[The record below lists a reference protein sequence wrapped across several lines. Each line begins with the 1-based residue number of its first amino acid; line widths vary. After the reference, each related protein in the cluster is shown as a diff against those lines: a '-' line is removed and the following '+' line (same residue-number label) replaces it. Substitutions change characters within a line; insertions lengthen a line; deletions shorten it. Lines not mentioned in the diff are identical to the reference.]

1 MAGTAV
7 GAGMLAMPLEA
18 ADIWYTN
25 AIGALL
31 LCWGCMNVSA
41 RMILEANL
49 HFPTGSSFETFAP
62 VLLSPLER
70 TTNTMSVIFVH
81 FILTYAYI
89 SGGGALVAATA
100 AHGGGVILSPAT
112 ASLVFTTTLVLPI
125 VHSSRSVE
133 RVSTLMMAGMSI
145 SFLLS
150 MSGLA
155 PHVSWSNLLHD
166 WHGVEPGKVAADALD
181 VIPDMR
187 PHFNANVW
195 RILPSM
201 LTAFGVHGNVPSMYK
216 LYGRRPA
223 VIVKTIAIGLGVP
236 LAIYYVWLTVVLGVL
251 GPTRLSMVAGV
262 DDLLDALADHAGDSK
277 VRAALQLF
285 GHLALASSFLGV
297 GLGLFDFVAD
307 ALSSSNRFYVGAA
320 AFVPPM
326 LVRCCTNLLSAAL
339 QTVRLISLC
348 DMRRT
353 ALDGMAGRI
362 PVCYR
367 TCRGWLHPICSD
379 FPSQNGTSSPGAIP
393 TEAWGVQS
401 RWRTGDCMDSR
412 WIRCGCNVLLRGCHV
427 GYVCLAVV
435 PACPLTHCRYLH

>member
-1 MAGTAV
+1 MILAGTAV

-49 HFPTGSSFETFAP
+49 HFPSGSSFETFAP
-62 VLLSPLER
+62 VLLSPVER
-70 TTNTMSVIFVH
+70 TTNTMSVMFVH

-89 SGGGALVAATA
+89 SGGGALVAASA
-100 AHGGGVILSPAT
+100 AHSSSGVILSPAA
-112 ASLVFTTTLVLPI
+112 ASLVFTTALVMPI
-125 VHSSRSVE
+125 VHSSKSVE
-133 RVSTLMMAGMSI
+133 RVSTLMMTGMSI

-155 PHVSWSNLLHD
+155 SHVKWSNLLHD
-166 WHGVEPGKVAADALD
+166 WHGVEPGKVAAGALD
-181 VIPDMR
+181 AIPDMR
-187 PHFNANVW
+187 PHFNANIW
-195 RILPSM
+195 RVLPSV

-223 VIVKTIAIGLGVP
+223 VIVQTISIGLGVAF
-236 LAIYYVWLTVVLGVL
+236 AIYYVWLTVVLGVL
-251 GPTRLSMVAGV
+251 GPTQLSMVAGV
-262 DDLLDALADHAGDSK
+262 DELLDALADHAKDPN
-277 VRAALQLF
+277 VRVALQLF

-326 LVRCCTNLLSAAL
+326 LVRCCTDLLSAAL
-339 QTVRLISLC
+339 QLLQLISLC

-362 PVCYR
+362 PVRHR
-367 TCRGWLHPICSD
+367 TCRRWLHPICSD
-379 FPSQNGTSSPGAIP
+379 FPGQNGTSGPSAVH

-401 RWRTGDCMDSR
+401 QWRTEDCMGSR
-412 WIRCGCNVLLRGCHV
+412 WIRCVCNVLLRG
-427 GYVCLAVV
+427 
-435 PACPLTHCRYLH
+435 